1 MSVTI
6 NDVARKANTSVATVS
21 RVMNGNYPVGKET
34 KARVLRAIKEL
45 NYIPNLQARELT
57 KKTSSTIGVI
67 VPSITNMF
75 FPSVIYGI
83 ETELKK
89 ENFSIILM
97 TTSNNEEEER
107 RCINE
112 LLSRNVAGIIIIG
125 PNTSNID
132 NNFYNNIANQLPIV
146 FVNGAHS
153 VTNVS
158 SVSNDE
164 VDGSTIALK
173 YLIKNNHEDILF
185 IRGKQSYSYNLKEQV
200 YIKLMKTI
208 DNFLPENIIN
218 IGKGNSIDTVDITTS
233 VMLDILP
240 TSKATAIFACNDL
253 MAIGALNACKKLN
266 LDVPNDISIIG
277 YDNTQL
283 SSLVEPKLT
292 TMDQN
297 MYLLGTNASELLLNK
312 IECDNEYSKKIVLFN
327 TLVERNTVRKL
338 NPI

>member
-21 RVMNGNYPVGKET
+21 RVMNDNYPVGKET

-57 KKTSSTIGVI
+57 KKTSSIIGVI

-146 FVNGAHS
+146 FVNGSHS

-164 VDGSTIALK
+164 VGGSTIALK
-173 YLIKNNHEDILF
+173 YLIKNNHKDILF

-218 IGKGNSIDTVDITTS
+218 IGKGNSIDTVDITAS